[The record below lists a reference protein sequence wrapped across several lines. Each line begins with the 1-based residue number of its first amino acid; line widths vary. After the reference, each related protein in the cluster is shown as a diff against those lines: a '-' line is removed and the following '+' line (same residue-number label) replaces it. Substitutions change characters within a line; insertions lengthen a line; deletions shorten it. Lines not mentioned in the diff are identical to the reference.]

1 MERWQVEIAERLA
14 RIEANQEFMKEN
26 IANLPQ
32 SAACEKQ
39 IKELQEEV
47 SALQTFK
54 DAVNTKIAYIGGVIV
69 LIGLFIPYA
78 INWLISHLQ
87 VKFP

>member
-1 MERWQVEIAERLA
+1 MERWQLEIAERLA
-14 RIEANQEFMKEN
+14 RIEANQDYMKAN
-26 IANLPQ
+26 IAELPQ
-32 SAACEKQ
+32 SKVCERQ

-47 SALQTFK
+47 SALQKFR

-87 VKFP
+87 IKYP